1 MASTTT
7 TTTSP
12 LLLTTLLL
20 LLIAATALAQSSA
33 PVPASSAGVNLT
45 EVLEKGGQYT
55 TLIRLLKETQL
66 DLQINSQ
73 LRNSFNGLTVFAPTD
88 NAFGAL
94 KAGTLNALS
103 PQEQVAL
110 VLYHVLPAFYSLE
123 MFQTASNPVR
133 TQASGNDGAYTL
145 NITSV
150 MNQVNVSTG
159 IVETSITNTLV
170 SNFPLAVYSIEK
182 VLLPYDI
189 FGAKPPAAA
198 PPPAAA
204 KKPANATSPSSAG
217 NTTAA
222 GESSSSSSSSSSLRA
237 GLMKGRGIVWSSTGI
252 VGLGVVAFLGS
263 LL

>member
-7 TTTSP
+7 TTTP

-33 PVPASSAGVNLT
+33 PAPGSSAGVNLT

-123 MFQTASNPVR
+123 MFQTAR
-133 TQASGNDGAYTL
+133 NDGAYTL

-217 NTTAA
+217 NTTAS
-222 GESSSSSSSSSSLRA
+222 GESSSSSSSSLRA